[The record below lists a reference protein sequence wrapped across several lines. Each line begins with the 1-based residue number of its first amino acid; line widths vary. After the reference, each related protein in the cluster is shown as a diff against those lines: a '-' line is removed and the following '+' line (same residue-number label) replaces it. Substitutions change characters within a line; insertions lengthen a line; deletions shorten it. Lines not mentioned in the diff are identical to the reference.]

1 MIDTR
6 LYKEKDFQTY
16 QKRISVLPQG
26 ADGSTPIIL
35 ANKIVSKIDIDWSN
49 PKLRILDPDF
59 TYGSFLFSVY
69 LKLKEFHSDEHIFNN
84 MLFGICRSKGRLL
97 MVKTKLPINNLFHDD
112 FLTPSPKLEKILN
125 NMKKFDVILGNPP
138 YQNIKKNN
146 KKGKGGNNSLYISF
160 IEKGIK
166 FLKNGGVFSF
176 ITPPAALIKSTNI
189 HSPSK
194 TLKLMNGMGSFDFIN
209 LDAGEFFNVGSAICN
224 WQWIKRGNS
233 KNIKI
238 ISNGVEYFEN
248 VDTFSYLPPNFTQDE
263 LLLFK
268 KIINNRN
275 GEKIIVKRS
284 DDGNVENSDRYMWM
298 CRFGYNYPSIGK
310 TMPNQVLYTPSS
322 NYEFFTSSLGKWY
335 LSFIQRHDAMTY
347 HGLLTGIY
355 NGKIDLTKKEIDII
369 NNVK

>member
-1 MIDTR
+1 M
-6 LYKEKDFQTY
+6 
-16 QKRISVLPQG
+16 
-26 ADGSTPIIL
+26 
-35 ANKIVSKIDIDWSN
+35 
-49 PKLRILDPDF
+49 
-59 TYGSFLFSVY
+59 
-69 LKLKEFHSDEHIFNN
+69 
-84 MLFGICRSKGRLL
+84 
-97 MVKTKLPINNLFHDD
+97 
-112 FLTPSPKLEKILN
+112 
-125 NMKKFDVILGNPP
+125 KFDVILGNPP

-166 FLKNGGVFSF
+166 LLKNGGVFSF

-189 HSPSK
+189 QSPSK
-194 TLKLMNGMGSFDFIN
+194 TLKLMNGIGSFDFIN

-224 WQWIKRGNS
+224 WQWIKGGNS

-248 VDTFSYLPPNFTQDE
+248 VDTFSYLPPSFTEDE
-263 LLLFK
+263 LSLFK

-284 DDGNVENSDRYMWM
+284 DNGNVENSDRYMWM

-347 HGLLTGIY
+347 HDLLTGIY